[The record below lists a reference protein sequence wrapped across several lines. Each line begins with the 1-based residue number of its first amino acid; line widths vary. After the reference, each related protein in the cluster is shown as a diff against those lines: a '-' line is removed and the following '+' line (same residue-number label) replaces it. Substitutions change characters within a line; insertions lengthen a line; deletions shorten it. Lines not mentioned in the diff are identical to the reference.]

1 MESPHITKSV
11 IIYKTGKTGMKSH
24 WLEHQGK
31 RILIADYS
39 GFGDDSE
46 AIYAEGQ
53 QVIHELMNEP
63 GHAAL
68 VIIDVHNTSASI
80 PNSAVFRKILLES
93 SGFVA
98 KRAVIGLTASTRYFV
113 NTLMHMAG
121 KGSIVPVDSL
131 EKALDW
137 IVKEE

>member
-1 MESPHITKSV
+1 
-11 IIYKTGKTGMKSH
+11 MKSH
-24 WLEHQGK
+24 WLGHQGK
-31 RILIADYS
+31 RVFVADYS
-39 GFGDDSE
+39 DLGDDSE

-80 PNSAVFRKILLES
+80 PNSAMFRKILLES

-98 KRAVIGLTASTRYFV
+98 KRAVTGLTASTSYFV
-113 NTLMHMAG
+113 NTLMHLAG
-121 KGSIVPVDSL
+121 KGSITPFDSL

-137 IVKEE
+137 IVEE